1 MGMISTRI
9 LADGRRIIS
18 EMTRGVTTTQVLSQ
32 DGEVLLT
39 RLKSITVKK
48 VPPKV
53 KKVGFFPQEQQKT
66 FITVKKAV
74 SEGETNSYSILDRVY
89 KDGVRIGERRLS
101 SDTACFAGY
110 NSNYVKD
117 IFANEGG
124 QLVHKSETQIKNGV
138 RSLRKNP
145 AHLELKLK
153 KSEIETKLET
163 ISKEYHQLRNRLF
176 YSKINLKEAKDA
188 TILTKIHI
196 ALQKG
201 KYERAYAIACHSKP
215 NIDLLSHETKWLI
228 YNYVYNGGEACARLR
243 TKKPELFSE
252 LIGGLEADIKSTLP
266 RIEKLSFQER
276 KQIRSRMG
284 VLAKQRNKL
293 FEEMKN
299 IQNQVK
305 ADTRTQC
312 YNDAGLPA
320 GFGHLDRGFL
330 DLNF

>member
-1 MGMISTRI
+1 M
-9 LADGRRIIS
+9 
-18 EMTRGVTTTQVLSQ
+18 
-32 DGEVLLT
+32 
-39 RLKSITVKK
+39 
-48 VPPKV
+48 
-53 KKVGFFPQEQQKT
+53 
-66 FITVKKAV
+66 
-74 SEGETNSYSILDRVY
+74 
-89 KDGVRIGERRLS
+89 
-101 SDTACFAGY
+101 
-110 NSNYVKD
+110 
-117 IFANEGG
+117 
-124 QLVHKSETQIKNGV
+124 
-138 RSLRKNP
+138 
-145 AHLELKLK
+145 K
-153 KSEIETKLET
+153 KSEIETNIQT

-188 TILTKIHI
+188 TNLTKIHI

-215 NIDLLSHETKWLI
+215 NIDLLSHETKLLI
-228 YNYVYNGGEACARLR
+228 YNYVHNGGEACARLR

-252 LIGGLEADIKSTLP
+252 LIGGLEADIKSTPP